1 MELRLRTKKG
11 MFATPLERPEEAVP
25 TLDKFLLRN
34 RIKLTDLQTID
45 LALDRD
51 PGELSFRIAQ
61 AIAKGF
67 TLGTGIM
74 FRVKR
79 FRTK

>member
-1 MELRLRTKKG
+1 MELRLRTKRGKFG
-11 MFATPLERPEEAVP
+11 IPLERPEEAVSA
-25 TLDKFLLRN
+25 LDKFLLRN

-61 AIAKGF
+61 AIAEGF
-67 TLGTGIM
+67 ALGTGIT